1 MASKSSKSSKSSS
14 PAAAVPNAGIIRKVI
29 DGAAL
34 LAKAGRAVEK
44 QLGSLP
50 KAPGSTVE
58 GMKPAPSVV
67 EPLVE
72 PFITDLGLLDTALTD
87 TRAALVQSTTAKKVT
102 KVDVKTAH
110 DHLKKAHDLF
120 AALSPI
126 DPAVYAKPYRAAF
139 PDGSLAG
146 VGETDAAV
154 EKAVARTIKAIESLP
169 VTQQSQ
175 LQALL
180 APLHT
185 LDTKLLGSDT
195 TLAESYAALRLA
207 EARVER
213 HLKLVRAALTL
224 QFVDAPEVTA
234 KVFPPAKAKPKST
247 PAPTPAPTP

>member
-1 MASKSSKSSKSSS
+1 MASKSSKSSKSTTS
-14 PAAAVPNAGIIRKVI
+14 AAPVPNAGIIRKVI

-44 QLGSLP
+44 QLGLLP
-50 KAPGSTVE
+50 KVPGSTVE

-67 EPLVE
+67 EPLVA
-72 PFITDLGLLDTALTD
+72 PFVADLGLLDTALTD
-87 TRAALVQSTTAKKVT
+87 ARAALLQSTTAKKVT
-102 KVDVKTAH
+102 KLDVKTAH

-139 PDGSLAG
+139 PDGSLAD
-146 VGETDAAV
+146 VGATDLAV

-169 VTQQSQ
+169 VTQRSQ
-175 LQALL
+175 LAALL

-185 LDTKLLGSDT
+185 LDTKLLGQDS
-195 TLAESYAALRLA
+195 TLAASYAALRLA

-213 HLKLVRAALTL
+213 HLKLLRAAVTL
-224 QFVDAPEVTA
+224 QFVDATEVTT
-234 KVFPPAKAKPKST
+234 KVFPPAKAKSK
-247 PAPTPAPTP
+247 PAPTPTPTPTP